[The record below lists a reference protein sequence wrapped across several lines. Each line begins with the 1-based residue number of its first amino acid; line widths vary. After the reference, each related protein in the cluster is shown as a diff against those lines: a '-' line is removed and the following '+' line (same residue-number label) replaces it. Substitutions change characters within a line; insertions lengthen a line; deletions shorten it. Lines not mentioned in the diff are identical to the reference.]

1 MAASRAT
8 SRFRFDRGQ
17 RRQAIVESLL
27 TDVLHGRLKA
37 GQHLGTQ
44 ELAERHGVSHTPI
57 REALIALAGVGI
69 IDLLPNRGA
78 VVRHVTAKDVR
89 EVCQVRRVLECE
101 AVRRACGRIDPAEL
115 KVLAG
120 DLKRLMQSSGSTR
133 SKFVERARDVD
144 SRLHDLIA
152 TSNGNAFLAH
162 ELSRLKI
169 LFRAFRDMAWVY
181 EESRSDYRRL
191 EGEAREHLA
200 IVEALL
206 ASDAKA
212 AARAMSQHIKS
223 GIKYWSRALPA
234 VMSRTG
240 SPAPRNPRLNG
251 KSAGGIATKG
261 RSTNG
266 KPTNGK
272 PMSPRKNGN

>member
-1 MAASRAT
+1 MPPRGASNHV
-8 SRFRFDRGQ
+8 RFDRGQ
-17 RRQAIVESLL
+17 RRQVIVESLL
-27 TDVLHGRLKA
+27 TDVLQGRLKA

-57 REALIALAGVGI
+57 REALIALAGVGV

-78 VVRHVTAKDVR
+78 IVRQVSAKDVR

-101 AVRRACGRIDPAEL
+101 AVRRACGRIARSEL
-115 KVLAG
+115 ESLAR
-120 DLKRLMQSSGSTR
+120 DLSRLMQNGGRSR

-144 SRLHDLIA
+144 SRLHDLVA
-152 TSNGNAFLAH
+152 ASCGNAFLAH

-169 LFRAFRDMAWVY
+169 LFRAFRDMAWIY

-206 ASDAKA
+206 AGDSKA
-212 AARAMSQHIKS
+212 AALAMSQHIRS
-223 GIKYWSRALPA
+223 GIKYWSRALPVA
-234 VMSRTG
+234 ING
-240 SPAPRNPRLNG
+240 SDNHSHQRVGLNG
-251 KSAGGIATKG
+251 K
-261 RSTNG
+261 TNG
-266 KPTNGK
+266 NSLSPKKNGK
-272 PMSPRKNGN
+272 